1 MRRGTTPTHIF
12 TLPFDTAT
20 LSKVRIIYSQ
30 GNSPVV
36 TRDNADLHG
45 NTATVKLTQ
54 AETLKFDSVQTVS
67 VQVRVLTVGGDA
79 LASDIMRTTADRLL
93 ENEVLE

>member
-1 MRRGTTPTHIF
+1 MRICMAR
-12 TLPFDTAT
+12 
-20 LSKVRIIYSQ
+20 
-30 GNSPVV
+30 
-36 TRDNADLHG
+36 
-45 NTATVKLTQ
+45 TATVKLTQ
-54 AETLKFDSVQTVS
+54 EETLKFDSVQTVS